1 MTYDESFRKDD
12 EDTTPLHMLNAFF
25 VCLKIHPKNHKV
37 KTVNKSH
44 NCQDYPL
51 ITSFLGNSSLFVISS
66 FFIVQSNFKVI
77 YKVVK
82 INKIQ

>member
-44 NCQDYPL
+44 KL
-51 ITSFLGNSSLFVISS
+51 SRLSFNNFLFGKLVS
-66 FFIVQSNFKVI
+66 FCNFLFFYRPIQFQS
-77 YKVVK
+77 YL
-82 INKIQ
+82 